1 MLNEELKTVLLHNYR
16 NRINKDDDFDINSE
30 LEKLLNDIG
39 YSTAD
44 AGGRVTFYGKDPIQP
59 STLRIASL
67 AGIGLAAK
75 SVALASL
82 WQKRGG
88 NGQDIYVDIRK
99 ALKRLSPFY
108 ERKW

>member
-1 MLNEELKTVLLHNYR
+1 M
-16 NRINKDDDFDINSE
+16 
-30 LEKLLNDIG
+30 LNDIG

-44 AGGRVTFYGKDPIQP
+44 AGGQVTFYGKDPIQP
-59 STLRIASL
+59 STLRIALL

-82 WQKRGG
+82 WQKGG

-99 ALKRLSPFY
+99 ALKRLSPFMK
-108 ERKW
+108 ENGKH

>member
-44 AGGRVTFYGKDPIQP
+44 ARWTSYV
-59 STLRIASL
+59 
-67 AGIGLAAK
+67 
-75 SVALASL
+75 L
-82 WQKRGG
+82 W
-88 NGQDIYVDIRK
+88 
-99 ALKRLSPFY
+99 
-108 ERKW
+108 

>member
-44 AGGRVTFYGKDPIQP
+44 AGGRVTFMVRIQYNQ
-59 STLRIASL
+59 
-67 AGIGLAAK
+67 
-75 SVALASL
+75 VH
-82 WQKRGG
+82 
-88 NGQDIYVDIRK
+88 
-99 ALKRLSPFY
+99 
-108 ERKW
+108 